1 MASKSK
7 TVATGVTR
15 HALSD
20 GAFSFQADVDLK
32 GYDRL
37 EETFAKARSAT

>member
-20 GAFSFQADVDLK
+20 GSFSFQADVD
-32 GYDRL
+32 
-37 EETFAKARSAT
+37 T